1 MIKYIQKHDGDWIG
15 GAKKQRTDLLRKIE
29 NWIIRL
35 ENEMNGIDKETYIG
49 IVKFTL
55 ESMVDLAKSDKN
67 YNLTADIIHY
77 YETTIKPEMQISQNE
92 FLELCKEAGI
102 K

>member
-1 MIKYIQKHDGDWIG
+1 
-15 GAKKQRTDLLRKIE
+15 
-29 NWIIRL
+29 
-35 ENEMNGIDKETYIG
+35 MNGINKETYIG

-67 YNLTADIIHY
+67 YNLAADTIHY
-77 YETTIKPEMQISQNE
+77 YEITIKPEMQISQDE
-92 FLELCKEAGI
+92 FLELCKEVGI